1 MQMKK
6 FIAATA
12 REAMRKMK
20 ADLGNE
26 AYVISNRK
34 TAQGIEIL
42 AMAGNAMEHLTQSA
56 QGAPPRASVRTQEA
70 MPAAG
75 SALAAPHKTLRDI
88 AVRIP
93 AAALAAR
100 LDSAQAPRTAMTA
113 QKVQAASANT
123 RRVAAAAATAD
134 GPAETLAT
142 AIRNDPSVAAP
153 VSEQRLLDEFRSMK
167 NLLESRLSAIA
178 GHAAA
183 APRPLAVTLW
193 RELTLAGYSPG
204 IARAISSRVP
214 DDFGETEARQ
224 WLRDVLARNLHCAL
238 PENDL
243 VMRGGIYALTGPTGV
258 GKTTTVAKLAARCVV
273 RYGAASLGL
282 VTTDGYRI
290 GAFDQLEIYGRIL
303 GVPVHAAQTASDLE
317 AVLAALRGKRL
328 VLIDTVGMGQRDAR
342 LEAHMDL
349 LNVAGV
355 RRVLL
360 LNAVAQAET
369 LDDVVRAYLQVGQV
383 GQVGQTAQ
391 AGGQH
396 PPQLASTGIGAR
408 QPVILTKLDE
418 AVKLAPVLDACTRHA
433 LEIQYITSG
442 QRVPEDI
449 HQANARA
456 LAHRSLHAVT
466 SGAFMVTEHEWAA
479 HELPATARP
488 AGTVEMH

>member
-26 AYVISNRK
+26 AYVISNRN
-34 TAQGIEIL
+34 TAQGVEIL
-42 AMAGNAMEHLTQSA
+42 AMADSAIEHLTRSA
-56 QGAPPRASVRTQEA
+56 SGVSLRVAASEQETTRAT
-70 MPAAG
+70 G
-75 SALAAPHKTLRDI
+75 SSLAAPFKTLRDI
-88 AVRIP
+88 AGRFP
-93 AAALAAR
+93 AVEEARQGEPPTAAPGA
-100 LDSAQAPRTAMTA
+100 
-113 QKVQAASANT
+113 
-123 RRVAAAAATAD
+123 
-134 GPAETLAT
+134 TLAKLGNAGARSAAGTPVPMAAPATRSGT
-142 AIRNDPSVAAP
+142 AGDAP

-167 NLLESRLSAIA
+167 ALLESRLTAIA
-178 GHAAA
+178 GQVAA
-183 APRPLAVTLW
+183 APRVLALTLW

-204 IARAISSRVP
+204 IARTISGRLP
-214 DDFGETEARQ
+214 DDYGETQARQ
-224 WLRDVLARNLHCAL
+224 WMHDVLARNFHCAS
-238 PENDL
+238 PTEDL
-243 VMRGGIYALTGPTGV
+243 VARGGIYALTGPTGV

-303 GVPVHAAQTASDLE
+303 GVPVHAAQTAADLE
-317 AVLAALRGKRL
+317 AVLGVLRGKRL

-342 LEAHMDL
+342 LEAQLDL
-349 LNVAGV
+349 LRVGGV

-369 LDDVVRAYLQVGQV
+369 LDDVVQAYH
-383 GQVGQTAQ
+383 QTGGDG
-391 AGGQH
+391 AGSRTS
-396 PPQLASTGIGAR
+396 PGATRR

-418 AVKLAPVLDACTRHA
+418 AVKLAPVLDACIRHA

-466 SGAFMVTEHEWAA
+466 QGAFMVAEHEWAA
-479 HELPATARP
+479 YELPSAAP
-488 AGTVEMH
+488 ASSRMALH